1 MRRHEFAALL
11 ALRYRLVWARARS
24 RRGRIVALAIA
35 SAVVAIVA
43 VIAGLGGL
51 AAGAAAMQSGRD
63 VLVARVA
70 FNAVFLVA
78 VAAGIF
84 FGVEVAP
91 AFSDRSLRRYPI
103 GAAARRV
110 SRHATALLEPLWI
123 VVFTLVVGL
132 AIGLGVSGDGVFL
145 AGVAGAVLLVLT
157 AYLAAT
163 IAGALLEW
171 LLSRPGGVLIAII
184 AATAILAA
192 IPMAIA
198 AVSRSAGHPPPVVT
212 AVLALMPPFATASAT
227 TAADVDAAVSAVA
240 VLVMWCLGLGWTS
253 RWTDDLPRHG
263 VATASRS
270 ARWEHPCD
278 RLAVPFGPL
287 APLAGKMLRY
297 YVRSPQV
304 RYNFPLALPVL
315 AMMIAG
321 NAPDDTAAGLFL
333 FALGAAPATGFLATG
348 AFATNV
354 FGFDGQGFQRYFL
367 LPVSATSV
375 VVVAALVGLI
385 PGLLITTAGAL
396 LWWSLSPPGATP
408 AMALL
413 LMIAAIGGLL
423 VFHGIGLWT
432 SIVAPRAIPFNATF
446 GNKLSAPAN
455 MLFVAVM
462 VAFFG
467 LPWLAAQAGL
477 AAVMRAWWILP
488 CFLGVALVFYLT
500 MLRWAGASVARR
512 RERMLESLEGV

>member
-1 MRRHEFAALL
+1 M
-11 ALRYRLVWARARS
+11 
-24 RRGRIVALAIA
+24 
-35 SAVVAIVA
+35 
-43 VIAGLGGL
+43 
-51 AAGAAAMQSGRD
+51 
-63 VLVARVA
+63 
-70 FNAVFLVA
+70 
-78 VAAGIF
+78 
-84 FGVEVAP
+84 
-91 AFSDRSLRRYPI
+91 
-103 GAAARRV
+103 
-110 SRHATALLEPLWI
+110 
-123 VVFTLVVGL
+123 
-132 AIGLGVSGDGVFL
+132 
-145 AGVAGAVLLVLT
+145 
-157 AYLAAT
+157 
-163 IAGALLEW
+163 
-171 LLSRPGGVLIAII
+171 
-184 AATAILAA
+184 
-192 IPMAIA
+192 
-198 AVSRSAGHPPPVVT
+198 
-212 AVLALMPPFATASAT
+212 
-227 TAADVDAAVSAVA
+227 
-240 VLVMWCLGLGWTS
+240 
-253 RWTDDLPRHG
+253 
-263 VATASRS
+263 
-270 ARWEHPCD
+270 
-278 RLAVPFGPL
+278 
-287 APLAGKMLRY
+287 
-297 YVRSPQV
+297 
-304 RYNFPLALPVL
+304 
-315 AMMIAG
+315 
-321 NAPDDTAAGLFL
+321 FL

-488 CFLGVALVFYLT
+488 CFLGVALVFYLA